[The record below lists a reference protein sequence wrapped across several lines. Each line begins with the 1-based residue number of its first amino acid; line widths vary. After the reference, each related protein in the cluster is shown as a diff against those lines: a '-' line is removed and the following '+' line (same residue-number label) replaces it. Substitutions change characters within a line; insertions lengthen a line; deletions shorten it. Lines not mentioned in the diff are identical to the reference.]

1 MEGGKTHLNLK
12 RKNLIEWKES
22 TLIKNNIDQEG
33 SRERKSC
40 QQLPPYHM
48 PTTYVLMWKLLTSVL
63 AEKVY
68 VHLSA
73 ENALLDEQKE

>member
-1 MEGGKTHLNLK
+1 MDDKA
-12 RKNLIEWKES
+12 
-22 TLIKNNIDQEG
+22 KNNIDPEG

-68 VHLSA
+68 VHILSRMCYRMSRT
-73 ENALLDEQKE
+73 DEGKTHEE